1 MKEED
6 SWDDLL
12 TGNKRNFFCPDLFP
26 AGESEKK
33 EEGEED
39 KKSSPLPT
47 TLKGGEQLMKR
58 KAEKNLESSHVGLER
73 KCPLFPFPVRYF
85 IFAKSQSFI
94 SKNYFWQK
102 CANKLSLFCFFCVT
116 IFHFM

>member
-33 EEGEED
+33 EEED
-39 KKSSPLPT
+39 KKSWPLQT
-47 TLKGGEQLMKR
+47 ALNGEQLMKR
-58 KAEKNLESSHVGLER
+58 KVEKNLESSHVGLER
-73 KCPLFPFPVRYF
+73 KCLFFPFPVRYF

-94 SKNYFWQK
+94 SKNYFFAKMRQQTFIIL
-102 CANKLSLFCFFCVT
+102 NYIFLFR
-116 IFHFM
+116 